1 MARVVPSGWRELQ
14 ASGAA
19 LRELET
25 LGVLADGLPDEYTVF
40 HGVHW
45 TRIERRRAIIGE
57 IDFAVMAPSGHVLL
71 IEQKAGVLREGAD
84 GLVKHY
90 DNGDKNVPQQLA
102 RNADA
107 LRNRLRDACQGL
119 SSFVDAILYCPD
131 YQVRDPGTAGIE
143 PARIVDSRRRDS
155 LCQIIRQI
163 LPDDVPTLEARDRIE
178 RFLAEVLELVPD
190 SDATSAAIGT
200 LYTRLSG
207 GLAHWARRIDC
218 TPFRLRVSGAAGS
231 GKTQLALALMQDAAN
246 EGRRLLYVCY
256 NRPLA
261 DHVAQVAPGSVGVA
275 TYHQFGETLCKA
287 QGEAIDFSASGAFDQ
302 IESALDRSTPARAS
316 QFDELIIDE
325 GQDFRGEWVEN
336 LLRHLKPEGRAWLL
350 EDPLQNLYDR
360 APLELAGWVSLRS
373 DINYRSPA
381 EIRNTINRLLPLR
394 RPIEA
399 GSPVQGSE
407 VEIITYSDTRALLQ
421 ESARA
426 ITRAYAAGFN
436 PAQIAL
442 VTYRGRER
450 SAFSPFD
457 QLGPHSLRAPTGEF
471 DLFGN
476 AVYTEGDILIDSVH
490 RFKGR
495 SAPCVI
501 LTEIDFE
508 TLDEKAIRRIYVGA
522 TRASLKLTLLLSDR
536 AAGALLETLPA

>member
-1 MARVVPSGWRELQ
+1 MARVVPTGWREIQ

-25 LGVLADGLPDEYTVF
+25 LGILADGLPDDYTVF

-45 TRIERRRAIIGE
+45 TRIERRRALIGE

-71 IEQKAGVLREGAD
+71 IEQKAGVLREGPD

-90 DNGDKNVPQQLA
+90 DKVDKNVPQQMA

-107 LRNRLRDACQGL
+107 LRNRLREACQGL
-119 SSFVDAILYCPD
+119 PSFVDALLYCPD

-155 LCQIIRQI
+155 LCLVIRQI
-163 LPDDVPTLEARDRIE
+163 LPPDAPALEARDRIE

-218 TPFRLRVSGAAGS
+218 TPFRLHVTGVAGS
-231 GKTQLALALMQDAAN
+231 GKTQLAFALMQDALSA
-246 EGRRLLYVCY
+246 GRRLLYVCY

-261 DHVAQVAPGSVGVA
+261 DHVAQVAPGGIAVA
-275 TYHQFGETLCKA
+275 TYHQFGEALCKA
-287 QGEAIDFSASGAFDQ
+287 AGEAIDFSAPGAFAR
-302 IESALDRSTPARAS
+302 IESALDRSTPERAI

-325 GQDFRGEWVEN
+325 GQDFRGEWVRN

-350 EDPLQNLYDR
+350 EDPLQNLYGR
-360 APLELAGWVSLRS
+360 APLELPGWVSLRS

-381 EIRNTINRLLPLR
+381 RIRDTINRLLPLEH
-394 RPIEA
+394 PIEA
-399 GSPVQGSE
+399 GSPVQGPE
-407 VEIITYSDTRALLQ
+407 VEIMTYGDTSSLLAA
-421 ESARA
+421 SARA
-426 ITRAYAAGFN
+426 ITQAYAAGFK
-436 PAQIAL
+436 PPQIAL

-450 SAFSPFD
+450 SALSPFD
-457 QLGPHSLRAPTGEF
+457 RLGPHALRAPTGEF

-501 LTEIDFE
+501 LTEVDFE
-508 TLDEKAIRRIYVGA
+508 TLDETAIRRIYVGA
-522 TRASLKLTLLLSDR
+522 TRASLKLMLLVSER
-536 AAGALLETLPA
+536 AAAALLETLPA